1 MLSKQDSYGKKGSFK
16 CFIWYI
22 NEADAFPVLLCIKV
36 PQMNVYVK
44 YFDSNNKYMNL
55 LVHDGELL
63 KKCNEI
69 WNKIK
74 DLLKKGLIVNRCMII
89 TTLKLR

>member
-1 MLSKQDSYGKKGSFK
+1 
-16 CFIWYI
+16 
-22 NEADAFPVLLCIKV
+22 
-36 PQMNVYVK
+36 MNVYVK

-63 KKCNEI
+63 RKCIEI

-74 DLLKKGLIVNRCMII
+74 NLLEKGLIVNGCMII